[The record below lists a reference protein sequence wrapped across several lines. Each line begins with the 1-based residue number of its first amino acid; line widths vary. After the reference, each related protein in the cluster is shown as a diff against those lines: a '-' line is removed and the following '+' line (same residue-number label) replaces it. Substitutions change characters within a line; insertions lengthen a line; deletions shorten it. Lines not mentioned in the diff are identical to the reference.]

1 MVERPSRERRATKR
15 CSNRRVVP
23 RGELRGRAL
32 LCDAINLLYR
42 DHWIWLL
49 SERGHC
55 RLVVAIVC
63 AAGLKGSQ

>member
-1 MVERPSRERRATKR
+1 MVERPSGERRATKR
-15 CSNRRVVP
+15 CSTRRVGP

-32 LCDAINLLYR
+32 LCDAITLLFG
-42 DHWIWLL
+42 DHSIWLL

-63 AAGLKGSQ
+63 AAGLKALE